1 MSILYLDRIE
11 IVKKYTMREYTD
23 LKSAPTVSNTMKFMI
38 RIIVKV

>member
-23 LKSAPTVSNTMKFMI
+23 LKSAPTVSNITI
-38 RIIVKV
+38 HHEIYD